1 MSEKFATK
9 TRVTALMIMTSLGI
23 NYYRPYHQ
31 AFNGFVKS
39 LL

>member
-9 TRVTALMIMTSLGI
+9 IHVTAVMIMTSLGI

-31 AFNGFVKS
+31 AFSGFVKN